1 MGDERITLQE
11 LKQRMASFVRERDW
25 EQFHTPKN
33 LSMSIAIEAAELME
47 HFQWLT
53 VEQSRNL
60 PPEALAEIG
69 EELADIVIYSLS
81 MANALK
87 LDLADTVQAKM
98 EKNIR
103 KYPSERVRGKA
114 HKYTYYQNAESRS
127 QEPEEKLLV
136 PKSLNSDS

>member
-1 MGDERITLQE
+1 MSDAKTTLQD
-11 LKQRMASFVRERDW
+11 LKEKMAAFVHERDW

-53 VEQSRNL
+53 VEASQTL
-60 PPEALAEIG
+60 PTEALQDIG

-81 MANALK
+81 LANALQ
-87 LDLADTVQAKM
+87 LDLADTVLAKM

-103 KYPSERVRGKA
+103 KYPSDKVRGKA
-114 HKYTYYQNAESRS
+114 HKYTFYRDGE
-127 QEPEEKLLV
+127 
-136 PKSLNSDS
+136 

>member
-1 MGDERITLQE
+1 MSDDRTTLQE
-11 LKQRMASFVRERDW
+11 LKEKMASFVRERDW

-53 VEQSRNL
+53 VEASKNL
-60 PPEALAEIG
+60 PGEALQAIG

-81 MANALK
+81 LSNALQ
-87 LDLADTVQAKM
+87 LDLAETVLAKM

-103 KYPSERVRGKA
+103 KYPSEKVRGKA
-114 HKYTYYQNAESRS
+114 HKYTFYQDGE
-127 QEPEEKLLV
+127 
-136 PKSLNSDS
+136 

>member
-1 MGDERITLQE
+1 MADERMTLSD
-11 LKQRMASFVRERDW
+11 LKERMAAFVRERDW

-53 VEQSRNL
+53 VEQSKSL
-60 PPEALAEIG
+60 DAVALHDIG

-81 MANALK
+81 MANFLQI
-87 LDLADTVQAKM
+87 DLAETVLAKM

-103 KYPSERVRGKA
+103 KYPKEKVRGKA
-114 HKYTYYQNAESRS
+114 HKYTYYQQGDAE
-127 QEPEEKLLV
+127 
-136 PKSLNSDS
+136 

>member
-11 LKQRMASFVRERDW
+11 LKQLMANFVRERDW

-53 VEQSRNL
+53 AEQSRNL
-60 PPEALAEIG
+60 DPEALAEIG

-114 HKYTYYQNAESRS
+114 HKYTYYQNSESRS
-127 QEPEEKLLV
+127 QESGENPKDSQLLD
-136 PKSLNSDS
+136 SDS

>member
-1 MGDERITLQE
+1 MADSQTTLQE
-11 LKQRMASFVRERDW
+11 LKERMARFVRERDW

-53 VEQSRNL
+53 VEQSKSL
-60 PPEALAEIG
+60 DAEALAALG

-81 MANALK
+81 MANILQI
-87 LDLADTVQAKM
+87 DLAETILAKM

-103 KYPSERVRGKA
+103 KYPTEKVRGKA
-114 HKYTYYQNAESRS
+114 HKYTWYQQGRGGEGEDDGGA
-127 QEPEEKLLV
+127 
-136 PKSLNSDS
+136 